1 MIPRKL
7 LASFIL
13 MGAIATSAY
22 AGNADAIRGALEES
36 KATQRGLTF
45 YVHGA
50 SIPGVVVSFDDNV
63 VTARSQAQG
72 MIVTRMD
79 RIDAVAG
86 FVGGGE
92 RKPQ

>member
-1 MIPRKL
+1 MTPGKL

-13 MGAIATSAY
+13 MAAIATSAY
-22 AGNADAIRGALEES
+22 AGSADAMRGALEES

-50 SIPGVVVSFDDNV
+50 SIPGVVVSFDDNA

-72 MIVTRMD
+72 MIVIRMD
-79 RIDAVAG
+79 RLDAVAG
-86 FVGGGE
+86 FIGSGE

>member
-1 MIPRKL
+1 MFPGKL

-13 MGAIATSAY
+13 MAAIATSAY
-22 AGNADAIRGALEES
+22 AGSADAIRGALEDS

-50 SIPGVVVSFDDNV
+50 SIPGVVVSFDDNTV
-63 VTARSQAQG
+63 IARSQAQG
-72 MIVTRMD
+72 MIVIRTD

-92 RKPQ
+92 RKAQ

>member
-1 MIPRKL
+1 MTPGKV

-13 MGAIATSAY
+13 MAAIATSAY
-22 AGNADAIRGALEES
+22 AGSADAIRGALEES

-45 YVHGA
+45 YVNGA
-50 SIPGVVVSFDDNV
+50 SIPGVVVSLDDNA

-72 MIVTRMD
+72 MIVIRMD

-86 FVGGGE
+86 FIGSGE